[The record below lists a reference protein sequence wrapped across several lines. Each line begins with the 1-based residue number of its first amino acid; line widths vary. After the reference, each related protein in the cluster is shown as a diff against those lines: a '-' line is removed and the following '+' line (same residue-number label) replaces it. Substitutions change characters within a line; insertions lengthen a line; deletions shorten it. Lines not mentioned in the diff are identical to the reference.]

1 MIRTTGRTSKREY
14 DDYDEQQKEHK
25 EYSDSKSPPKKHSAV
40 DTKTVGIAGI
50 VMFLMT
56 NFKKEI
62 GQILT
67 AISTF
72 IGGGS

>member
-1 MIRTTGRTSKREY
+1 MTRTSRRTSRKQ
-14 DDYDEQQKEHK
+14 YDEQQKEHK
-25 EYSDSKSPPKKHSAV
+25 EYFDSGAPPKKHAAV
-40 DTKTVGIAGI
+40 DTKTVGMAGI

-67 AISTF
+67 AISKF
-72 IGGGS
+72 IGGS

>member
-1 MIRTTGRTSKREY
+1 MARTTRRTSREKYDDHDEQKNEQREY
-14 DDYDEQQKEHK
+14 F
-25 EYSDSKSPPKKHSAV
+25 DSKSPPKKSSAV
-40 DTKTVGIAGI
+40 DTKTVGLAGI
-50 VMFLMT
+50 LMFLMT

>member
-1 MIRTTGRTSKREY
+1 MTRTTGRTSKREY
-14 DDYDEQQKEHK
+14 DEQQKEHK
-25 EYSDSKSPPKKHSAV
+25 EYFDSKSPPKKSSAV